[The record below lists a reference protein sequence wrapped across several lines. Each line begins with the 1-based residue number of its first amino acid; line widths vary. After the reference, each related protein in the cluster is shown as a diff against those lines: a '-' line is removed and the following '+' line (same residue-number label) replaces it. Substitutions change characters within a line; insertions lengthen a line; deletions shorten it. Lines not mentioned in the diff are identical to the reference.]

1 MLMED
6 GRNDSNRVEA
16 SADFLGIQKTT
27 LRQIIQ
33 LRKIIQ
39 FVETLRLRTHD
50 AWEMKLNAKGQ

>member
-27 LRQIIQ
+27 LKQIIQ
-33 LRKIIQ
+33 LRKIIL
-39 FVETLRLRTHD
+39 FVERLRLRTHD
-50 AWEMKLNAKGQ
+50 A